1 MTDDT
6 KNIFKRS
13 LSLSRKTNDDLL
25 ALCASLGVNPH
36 SYMVNELA
44 KSIQRDSMT
53 YQMKENTA
61 DQLTSLFAT
70 LTQDQEKEV

>member
-6 KNIFKRS
+6 KNVFKRS

-25 ALCASLGVNPH
+25 SLCSFLGVNPH

-53 YQMKENTA
+53 YQMKQDTS
-61 DQLTSLFAT
+61 DQLTKLFAT
-70 LTQDQEKEV
+70 LTQDNEKEV